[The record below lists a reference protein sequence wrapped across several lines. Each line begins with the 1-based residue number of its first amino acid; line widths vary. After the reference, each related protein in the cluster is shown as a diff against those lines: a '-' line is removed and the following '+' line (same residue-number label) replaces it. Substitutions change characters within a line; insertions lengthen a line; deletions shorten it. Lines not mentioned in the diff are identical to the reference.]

1 MTFQHTVPLEATAKS
16 YLITTSVEDYWST
29 SYAIS
34 SQSTSLNVVA
44 ENTTYEVPKQEVKF
58 CEEWEAAQHNLFQ
71 TANIFFAAAFL
82 VPRNFRQSLLL
93 LRSLLSVGFVL
104 STLWA
109 GIHVCAPDAF
119 AWNVVLVFLNTAH
132 TLILTCRILPPPLSI
147 ELTELYLKVFRPLRV
162 SKKHFKELSK
172 EGVMMNLESGGT
184 YALQDVTP
192 ADEKLSILLKGKL
205 KVTCDSMLLHYI
217 YPHQFIDSPE
227 WEANFENSHN
237 VFQVTITAEEDC
249 LYICWS
255 RAKLERVFRHRH
267 LLKVVFSNIIG
278 LSPSF
283 NKQSFWVPMVAKQ
296 FPATSP
302 FSSYTR
308 TTNTGAFV
316 PTTPQLQPPSSLV
329 PVTALPLGVPS
340 FTAPVSPSRNNSNPR
355 TEAAFRSSDTKEIK
369 FETPV

>member
-1 MTFQHTVPLEATAKS
+1 
-16 YLITTSVEDYWST
+16 
-29 SYAIS
+29 
-34 SQSTSLNVVA
+34 
-44 ENTTYEVPKQEVKF
+44 
-58 CEEWEAAQHNLFQ
+58 
-71 TANIFFAAAFL
+71 
-82 VPRNFRQSLLL
+82 
-93 LRSLLSVGFVL
+93 
-104 STLWA
+104 
-109 GIHVCAPDAF
+109 
-119 AWNVVLVFLNTAH
+119 
-132 TLILTCRILPPPLSI
+132 
-147 ELTELYLKVFRPLRV
+147 
-162 SKKHFKELSK
+162 
-172 EGVMMNLESGGT
+172 MMNLESGGT

-278 LSPSF
+278 KDITYKLYSLNEQVHADGLETNTRNCDHWKAMNRSLSLDEVHTGPRGHVHSIEWRDQQQKRTSAALASGLSPSF